1 MASWSQFQSEQP
13 EFAGRAR
20 SRLDAHVHKTLATIR
35 KDGAPRISG
44 TELNFKE
51 GEVWIGS
58 MLDALKAHDLQR
70 DPRYAVHS
78 GSDDPP
84 QWSGDAKFSGIAA
97 EITDPD
103 RIAEINGA
111 EHAGKS
117 HLFRLDL
124 EIVTLV
130 GMNDARDLLLVE
142 TWKPGEPI
150 RTVARD

>member
-1 MASWSQFQSEQP
+1 MASWAQFESEQSE
-13 EFAGRAR
+13 FAERVR
-20 SRLDAHVHKTLATIR
+20 SRLDAYVHKTLATIR
-35 KDGAPRISG
+35 KDGGPRISG

-58 MLDALKAHDLQR
+58 MLDAVKAHDLQR
-70 DPRYAVHS
+70 DPRYAIHS
-78 GSDDPP
+78 GSEDPP
-84 QWSGDAKFSGIAA
+84 GWSGDAKFAGLAE

-103 RIAEINGA
+103 RIIAINGA

-124 EIVTLV
+124 EVVTTIGL
-130 GMNDARDLLLVE
+130 NAARDVLLVE
-142 TWKPGEPI
+142 TWKPGEPL